1 MALVYLFAIFIGILV
16 TVTPILNGRNT
27 LAMGTFKASFNHYFT
42 AFIFGILFLALL
54 PGNAL
59 TALDVKVN
67 PIYFAGGLLGLS
79 VMLMMNYYSVRIRA
93 MHIAILPFLGQ
104 MTMGFFLDY
113 YLIGVLEIK
122 VIIGMIIVLIGL
134 YVQSSTSK

>member
-1 MALVYLFAIFIGILV
+1 M
-16 TVTPILNGRNT
+16 
-27 LAMGTFKASFNHYFT
+27 
-42 AFIFGILFLALL
+42 
-54 PGNAL
+54 
-59 TALDVKVN
+59 ALDVKVN